1 MLKRFIS
8 LLVCFAFIF
17 SNLQYIH
24 AQDFSINQLP
34 VPGSM
39 INTTPAYVPLTLK
52 GLIVHPENALKFDF
66 LMDTGHS
73 HLKGEGLKGEAL
85 KIMKYF
91 LTALTIPEDDLWVN
105 LSPYEKGRI
114 IQDNFGQTIMGTD
127 LLAQDYILK
136 QLTASLIYPE
146 KALGKEFWQQVYS
159 KAAQAYGTTQIPVNT
174 FNKVWIVPSEAVV
187 WEHEGK
193 VLIVKSHL
201 KVMLEED
208 YLSLSKSMSKGPIIS
223 TSKKFVSLRKTS
235 EASDVAIFNRTNNS
249 DTHTLA
255 SQIVRTIVLPVLETE
270 VNEGKNFAQLRQMYQ
285 SMILATWYKK
295 ALRESILNK
304 VYANQKKTK
313 GVEDI
318 NKGNVEAI
326 YHQYLKAFKKGAFN
340 LIKEDIDSSTGQTI
354 PRKYFSGGMG
364 EGGLDHAEVTLKGY
378 KALFTPEAKNE
389 IKLAETSTGNMISVG
404 GIFNPAMLSGSLS
417 STLQSGWDLAKTK
430 LEILNSTDFPYMIQK
445 WGFPLLIGAGVFV
458 AVGTVGIYLNSK
470 FFSPDWR
477 KSEKLAKQHF
487 RNLQVPDI
495 FSELRNP
502 ENPDFVYTA
511 GVDVLDELVHLG
523 LYGSIIPQYIEFINS
538 YGWQIN
544 APQWALDALTK
555 YIPKNMDGT
564 FKNTDATEA
573 LEDYKFRI
581 EVRGLL
587 RDPKNNLEKIIF
599 GLTGERM
606 RFRDI
611 LKSGINILLTP
622 EERLMIL
629 MRALKI
635 HGLNTWATSE
645 IYKKSDPYV
654 LPRFFEENDLQ
665 PASALLF
672 HRNPDRGVNEAML
685 TAAKSLGGISLN
697 AKLFDLQIKRDGK
710 GVPLPLSQQPLD
722 KINILGFVPQIIS
735 IQSVNLSALFKD

>member
-313 GVEDI
+313 G
-318 NKGNVEAI
+318 
-326 YHQYLKAFKKGAFN
+326 YQ
-340 LIKEDIDSSTGQTI
+340 
-354 PRKYFSGGMG
+354 
-364 EGGLDHAEVTLKGY
+364 
-378 KALFTPEAKNE
+378 
-389 IKLAETSTGNMISVG
+389 
-404 GIFNPAMLSGSLS
+404 
-417 STLQSGWDLAKTK
+417 
-430 LEILNSTDFPYMIQK
+430 
-445 WGFPLLIGAGVFV
+445 
-458 AVGTVGIYLNSK
+458 
-470 FFSPDWR
+470 
-477 KSEKLAKQHF
+477 
-487 RNLQVPDI
+487 
-495 FSELRNP
+495 
-502 ENPDFVYTA
+502 
-511 GVDVLDELVHLG
+511 
-523 LYGSIIPQYIEFINS
+523 
-538 YGWQIN
+538 
-544 APQWALDALTK
+544 
-555 YIPKNMDGT
+555 
-564 FKNTDATEA
+564 
-573 LEDYKFRI
+573 
-581 EVRGLL
+581 
-587 RDPKNNLEKIIF
+587 
-599 GLTGERM
+599 
-606 RFRDI
+606 
-611 LKSGINILLTP
+611 
-622 EERLMIL
+622 
-629 MRALKI
+629 
-635 HGLNTWATSE
+635 
-645 IYKKSDPYV
+645 
-654 LPRFFEENDLQ
+654 
-665 PASALLF
+665 
-672 HRNPDRGVNEAML
+672 
-685 TAAKSLGGISLN
+685 
-697 AKLFDLQIKRDGK
+697 
-710 GVPLPLSQQPLD
+710 
-722 KINILGFVPQIIS
+722 
-735 IQSVNLSALFKD
+735 